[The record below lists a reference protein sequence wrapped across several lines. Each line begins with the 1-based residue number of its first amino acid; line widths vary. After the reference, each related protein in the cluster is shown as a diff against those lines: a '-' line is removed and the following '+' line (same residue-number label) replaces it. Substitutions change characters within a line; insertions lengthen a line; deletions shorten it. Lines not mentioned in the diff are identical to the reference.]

1 MQKSKL
7 FALLGILAVFMM
19 MIGCPT
25 QGEEK
30 KEEKKEDA
38 SKPTDKFV
46 GSWASTYGD
55 WFSLTS
61 SGVFTCYNN
70 GDETTDWN
78 PVPNDIAYKG
88 TIESYDVTG
97 DYLLL
102 NLKIVDP
109 SRSPW
114 GLGLAIGMYGRVV
127 LKSINDTQC
136 NMATASIGH
145 GNWNDPDYYAEQTDD
160 TIDGLKNKFTIEN
173 GSFGAINSVYTKK
186 Q

>member
-19 MIGCPT
+19 LIGCPT

-70 GDETTDWN
+70 GDETTDWS
-78 PVPNDIAYKG
+78 PIPNDIAYKG
-88 TIESYDVTG
+88 TVNSYDVSG
-97 DYLLL
+97 DYVFL
-102 NLKIVDP
+102 NLMVADP

-114 GLGLAIGMYGRVV
+114 AQMIVGKYARIV
-127 LKSINDTQC
+127 LKSVNSTQC
-136 NMATASIGH
+136 NMAAATIGEYP
-145 GNWNDPDYYAEQTDD
+145 NNTMSYDTLDD
-160 TIDGLKNKFTIEN
+160 LKRQFTIES
-173 GSFGAINSVYTKK
+173 GAFGAVNTVYTKK
-186 Q
+186 